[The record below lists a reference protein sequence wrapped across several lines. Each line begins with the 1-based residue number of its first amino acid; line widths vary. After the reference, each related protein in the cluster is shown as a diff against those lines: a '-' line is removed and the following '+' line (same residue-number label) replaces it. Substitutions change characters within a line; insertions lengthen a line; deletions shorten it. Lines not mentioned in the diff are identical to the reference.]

1 MALKKKKKKPV
12 FSITAKE
19 VGKIITLCLRVWFKS
34 VVIGRHLWLRVIKPL
49 SIYFVTVEQ

>member
-1 MALKKKKKKPV
+1 MALKKKKPV